1 MRKYC
6 AAYLLHLQLY
16 RRTLAYPYQADTLY
30 VTVVLGI
37 AVYTGYRVANTIN
50 NAHNAQL
57 GHC

>member
-16 RRTLAYPYQADTLY
+16 NALWPNQADTLY

-37 AVYTGYRVANTIN
+37 AVYTGYPVANTIN